1 MNMKYI
7 LRSVVLSAI
16 GLALLG
22 WISFWFTTLNAL
34 GPEGDDNLLQWYFD
48 NLVQSEEIT
57 SSGMPWEDLAVS
69 LYNLLAQMTTAL
81 LSSAV
86 VAALLWSIGSHFL
99 NVDAPGKAK
108 FYFIYWIVFTGI
120 FMAIVVGIVFWF
132 TKSSAFNAA
141 DYLSGS
147 GVTTI
152 SIISFIYYF
161 LVYYLG
167 VLLGTARFARSSI
180 LFGNKIPV
188 SSFLCF

>member
-7 LRSVVLSAI
+7 LRSVFLSAI

-22 WISFWFTTLNAL
+22 WVSFWFTTMNAL
-34 GPEGDDNLLQWYFD
+34 GPDGESNLLQWYFD
-48 NLVQSEEIT
+48 NLVQKEEIT
-57 SSGMPWEDLAVS
+57 STGMPWEDLAVS

-81 LSSAV
+81 LSAAV

-108 FYFIYWIVFTGI
+108 FYFIYWIIFTGI

-188 SSFLCF
+188 SSLL

>member
-7 LRSVVLSAI
+7 LRSVFLSAT

-22 WISFWFTTLNAL
+22 WVSFWFTTLNML
-34 GPEGDDNLLQWYFD
+34 GPDGESNLLQWYFD

-57 SSGMPWEDLAVS
+57 SSGIPWEDLAVS

-188 SSFLCF
+188 SSLL

>member
-7 LRSVVLSAI
+7 LRSVLLSAI
-16 GLALLG
+16 GLTLLG
-22 WISFWFTTLNAL
+22 WVSFWFTTLNAL
-34 GPEGDDNLLQWYFD
+34 GPDGESILLQWYFN

-57 SSGMPWEDLAVS
+57 SSGMPWADLAVS

-81 LSSAV
+81 LSTAI
-86 VAALLWSIGSHFL
+86 VAALAWSIGSHFL

-108 FYFIYWIVFTGI
+108 FYFIYWIIFTGI
-120 FMAIVVGIVFWF
+120 FMAVVVGIVFWF

-141 DYLSGS
+141 DYLSGT

-152 SIISFIYYF
+152 SIVSFIYYF

-188 SSFLCF
+188 SKLL

>member
-7 LRSVVLSAI
+7 LRSVLLCSL
-16 GLALLG
+16 GLVSLG

-34 GPEGDDNLLQWYFD
+34 GPDGESALLQWYFD
-48 NLVQSEEIT
+48 NLVLSDEII

-81 LSSAV
+81 LSVAV
-86 VAALLWSIGSHFL
+86 IAALAWSIGSHFL

-108 FYFIYWIVFTGI
+108 FYFIYWIIFTGI

-132 TKSSAFNAA
+132 TKSSTFNAA

-188 SSFLCF
+188 SSLL

>member
-1 MNMKYI
+1 MKHI
-7 LRSVVLSAI
+7 LRSVLLSAI

-34 GPEGDDNLLQWYFD
+34 GPDGESDLLQWYFD
-48 NLVQSEEIT
+48 NLVQREEIT
-57 SSGMPWEDLAVS
+57 SSGMPWEELAVS

-81 LSSAV
+81 LSAAV
-86 VAALLWSIGSHFL
+86 VAALIWSIGSHFL
-99 NVDAPGKAK
+99 NVNAPGKAK
-108 FYFIYWIVFTGI
+108 FYFIYWIIFTGI

-132 TKSSAFNAA
+132 TKSAAFNAA
-141 DYLSGS
+141 DYLSDG
-147 GVTTI
+147 GVVMI
-152 SIISFIYYF
+152 SAISFIYYF

-188 SSFLCF
+188 SELL

>member
-7 LRSVVLSAI
+7 LRSVFLSAI

-22 WISFWFTTLNAL
+22 WVSFWFTTMNAL
-34 GPEGDDNLLQWYFD
+34 GPDGESNLLQWYFD
-48 NLVQSEEIT
+48 NLVQKEEIT
-57 SSGMPWEDLAVS
+57 STGMPWEDLAVS

-81 LSSAV
+81 LSAAV

-108 FYFIYWIVFTGI
+108 FYFIYWVVFTGI

-188 SSFLCF
+188 SSLL

>member
-7 LRSVVLSAI
+7 LRSVFLSAI

-22 WISFWFTTLNAL
+22 WVSFWFTTLNML
-34 GPEGDDNLLQWYFD
+34 GPDGESNLLQWYFD

-81 LSSAV
+81 LSAAV

-108 FYFIYWIVFTGI
+108 FYFIYWVVFTGI

-188 SSFLCF
+188 SSLL

>member
-7 LRSVVLSAI
+7 LRSVGLSAI

-22 WISFWFTTLNAL
+22 WISVWFTGLNTI
-34 GPEGDDNLLQWYFD
+34 GPDGESNLLQWYFD

-81 LSSAV
+81 LSAAI

-108 FYFIYWIVFTGI
+108 FYFIYWIIFTGI

-188 SSFLCF
+188 SSLL

>member
-34 GPEGDDNLLQWYFD
+34 GPDGESDLLQWYFD

-57 SSGMPWEDLAVS
+57 SSGIPWEDLAVS

-188 SSFLCF
+188 SSFL

>member
-7 LRSVVLSAI
+7 LRSVFLSVI

-22 WISFWFTTLNAL
+22 WVSFWFTTLNAL
-34 GPEGDDNLLQWYFD
+34 GPDGESDLLQWYFD

-81 LSSAV
+81 LSAAV

-108 FYFIYWIVFTGI
+108 FYFIYWIIFTGI

-188 SSFLCF
+188 SSLL

>member
-7 LRSVVLSAI
+7 LRSVFLSAI

-22 WISFWFTTLNAL
+22 WVSFWFTTLNML
-34 GPEGDDNLLQWYFD
+34 VPDGESDLLQWYFD

-81 LSSAV
+81 LSAAV

-108 FYFIYWIVFTGI
+108 FYFIYWVAFTGI

-167 VLLGTARFARSSI
+167 VLLGTARFARS
-180 LFGNKIPV
+180 
-188 SSFLCF
+188 

>member
-7 LRSVVLSAI
+7 LRSVFLSVI

-22 WISFWFTTLNAL
+22 WVSFWFTTLNAL
-34 GPEGDDNLLQWYFD
+34 GPDGESDLLQWYFD
-48 NLVQSEEIT
+48 NLVQSDEIT

-81 LSSAV
+81 LSAAV

-108 FYFIYWIVFTGI
+108 FYFIYWIIFTGI

-188 SSFLCF
+188 SSLL

>member
-7 LRSVVLSAI
+7 LRSVLLSSV

-22 WISFWFTTLNAL
+22 WISFWFTTLNAI
-34 GPEGDDNLLQWYFD
+34 GPDGDSSLLQWYFD
-48 NLVQSEEIT
+48 NLVQSDEIT

-81 LSSAV
+81 LSTAII
-86 VAALLWSIGSHFL
+86 AALMWSIGSHFL

-188 SSFLCF
+188 SSLL

>member
-7 LRSVVLSAI
+7 LRSAALSAI

-22 WISFWFTTLNAL
+22 WVSVWFTGLNTI
-34 GPEGDDNLLQWYFD
+34 GPDGESNLLQWYFN

-69 LYNLLAQMTTAL
+69 LYNMLAQMTTAL
-81 LSSAV
+81 LSAAI
-86 VAALLWSIGSHFL
+86 VAALAWSIGSHFL
-99 NVDAPGKAK
+99 NIDAPGKAK
-108 FYFIYWIVFTGI
+108 FYFIYWIGFTGI
-120 FMAIVVGIVFWF
+120 YMAVVVGIVFWF

-152 SIISFIYYF
+152 SIVSFISYF

-188 SSFLCF
+188 SKLL

>member
-7 LRSVVLSAI
+7 LRSVFLSAI

-22 WISFWFTTLNAL
+22 WISFWFTTMNAL
-34 GPEGDDNLLQWYFD
+34 GPDGESNLLQWYFD
-48 NLVQSEEIT
+48 NLVQKEEIT
-57 SSGMPWEDLAVS
+57 STGMPWEDLAVS

-81 LSSAV
+81 LSTAV

-108 FYFIYWIVFTGI
+108 FYFIYWIIFTGI

-188 SSFLCF
+188 SSLL

>member
-1 MNMKYI
+1 MNMKHI
-7 LRSVVLSAI
+7 LRSVFLSAI

-22 WISFWFTTLNAL
+22 WVSFWFTTLNML
-34 GPEGDDNLLQWYFD
+34 GPDGESNLLQWYFD

-81 LSSAV
+81 LSAAV

-108 FYFIYWIVFTGI
+108 FYFIYWIIFTGI

-188 SSFLCF
+188 SSLL

>member
-1 MNMKYI
+1 MKYI
-7 LRSVVLSAI
+7 LRSVGLSAI

-22 WISFWFTTLNAL
+22 WISVWFTGLNTI
-34 GPEGDDNLLQWYFD
+34 GPDGESNLLQWYFD
-48 NLVQSEEIT
+48 NLVQSEEST

-81 LSSAV
+81 LSAAV

-108 FYFIYWIVFTGI
+108 FYFIYWVAFTGI

-188 SSFLCF
+188 SSLL

>member
-7 LRSVVLSAI
+7 LRSVLLSAI

-22 WISFWFTTLNAL
+22 WVSFWFTTLNAL
-34 GPEGDDNLLQWYFD
+34 GPDGESDLLQWYFD

-81 LSSAV
+81 LSTTV

-132 TKSSAFNAA
+132 TKSTTFDAA

-188 SSFLCF
+188 SSLL

>member
-7 LRSVVLSAI
+7 LRSVLLSAI

-22 WISFWFTTLNAL
+22 WVSFWFTTLNAL
-34 GPEGDDNLLQWYFD
+34 GPDGESDLLQWYFD

-81 LSSAV
+81 LSTTV

-108 FYFIYWIVFTGI
+108 FYFIYWVVFTGI

-188 SSFLCF
+188 SSLL

>member
-7 LRSVVLSAI
+7 LRSVFLSVI

-22 WISFWFTTLNAL
+22 WVSFWFTTLNAL
-34 GPEGDDNLLQWYFD
+34 GPDGESDLLQWYFD

-57 SSGMPWEDLAVS
+57 SSGTPWEDLAVS
-69 LYNLLAQMTTAL
+69 LYKLLAQMTTAL
-81 LSSAV
+81 LSAAV

-108 FYFIYWIVFTGI
+108 FYFIYWIIFTGI
-120 FMAIVVGIVFWF
+120 FMGIVVGIVFWF

-147 GVTTI
+147 EVTTI

-188 SSFLCF
+188 SSLL

>member
-7 LRSVVLSAI
+7 LRSVFLSVI

-22 WISFWFTTLNAL
+22 WVSFWLTTLNAL
-34 GPEGDDNLLQWYFD
+34 GPDGESNLLQWYFD

-81 LSSAV
+81 LSAAV

-108 FYFIYWIVFTGI
+108 FYFIYWIIFTGI

-188 SSFLCF
+188 SSLL

>member
-1 MNMKYI
+1 MNMKHI
-7 LRSVVLSAI
+7 LRSVLLSAI

-22 WISFWFTTLNAL
+22 WVSFWFTTLNAL
-34 GPEGDDNLLQWYFD
+34 GPDGESDLLQWYFN

-57 SSGMPWEDLAVS
+57 SSGMPWEDLAVN
-69 LYNLLAQMTTAL
+69 LYLLLARMTTAL
-81 LSSAV
+81 LSTTV

-99 NVDAPGKAK
+99 NVNAPGKAK
-108 FYFIYWIVFTGI
+108 FYFIYWIIFTGI

-132 TKSSAFNAA
+132 TKSAEFNAA
-141 DYLSGS
+141 DYLSDG
-147 GVTTI
+147 GVIMI
-152 SIISFIYYF
+152 SAISFIYYF

-188 SSFLCF
+188 SDLL

>member
-7 LRSVVLSAI
+7 LRSVGLSAI

-22 WISFWFTTLNAL
+22 WISVWFTGLNTI
-34 GPEGDDNLLQWYFD
+34 GPDGESNLLQWYFD

-81 LSSAV
+81 LSAAV

-108 FYFIYWIVFTGI
+108 FYFIYWVVFTGI

-188 SSFLCF
+188 SSLL

>member
-7 LRSVVLSAI
+7 LRSVLLSAI

-22 WISFWFTTLNAL
+22 WVSFWFITLNAL
-34 GPEGDDNLLQWYFD
+34 GPDGESDLLQWYFD

-81 LSSAV
+81 LSTTV

-108 FYFIYWIVFTGI
+108 FYFIYWVVFTGI

-188 SSFLCF
+188 SSLL

>member
-1 MNMKYI
+1 MKYI
-7 LRSVVLSAI
+7 LRSVLLSAI

-22 WISFWFTTLNAL
+22 WVSFWFTTLNAL
-34 GPEGDDNLLQWYFD
+34 GPDGESDLLQWYFD
-48 NLVQSEEIT
+48 NLVQSEAIT
-57 SSGMPWEDLAVS
+57 STGMPWETLAEN
-69 LYNLLAQMTTAL
+69 LYLLLARMTTAL
-81 LSSAV
+81 LSTTV

-132 TKSSAFNAA
+132 TKSTTFDAA

-188 SSFLCF
+188 SSLL

>member
-7 LRSVVLSAI
+7 LRSVFLSAT

-22 WISFWFTTLNAL
+22 WVSFWFTTLNML
-34 GPEGDDNLLQWYFD
+34 GPDGESNLLQWYFD

-81 LSSAV
+81 LSAAV

-108 FYFIYWIVFTGI
+108 FYFIYWVVFTGI

-188 SSFLCF
+188 SSLL

>member
-1 MNMKYI
+1 MNMKHI
-7 LRSVVLSAI
+7 LRSVLLSAI

-34 GPEGDDNLLQWYFD
+34 GPDGESDLLQWYFD
-48 NLVQSEEIT
+48 NLVQREEIT
-57 SSGMPWEDLAVS
+57 SSGMPWEELAVS

-81 LSSAV
+81 LSAAV
-86 VAALLWSIGSHFL
+86 VAALIWSIGSHFL
-99 NVDAPGKAK
+99 NVNAPGKAK
-108 FYFIYWIVFTGI
+108 FYFIYWIIFTGL

-132 TKSSAFNAA
+132 TKSAAFNAA
-141 DYLSGS
+141 DYLSDG
-147 GVTTI
+147 GVVMI
-152 SIISFIYYF
+152 SAISFIYYF

-188 SSFLCF
+188 SELL

>member
-7 LRSVVLSAI
+7 LRSVFLSAI

-22 WISFWFTTLNAL
+22 WVSFWFTTLNML
-34 GPEGDDNLLQWYFD
+34 GPDGESNLLQWYFD

-81 LSSAV
+81 LSAAV

-132 TKSSAFNAA
+132 TKSSAFDAA

-188 SSFLCF
+188 SKLL

>member
-7 LRSVVLSAI
+7 FRSVGLSAI
-16 GLALLG
+16 GLASLG
-22 WISFWFTTLNAL
+22 WVSFWFTGLNAF
-34 GPEGDDNLLQWYFD
+34 GPDGESNLLQWYFD
-48 NLVQSEEIT
+48 NLVQGEEIT
-57 SSGMPWEDLAVS
+57 SSGTPWEDLAVS

-81 LSSAV
+81 LSATIVAV
-86 VAALLWSIGSHFL
+86 LLWSVGSHFL

-108 FYFIYWIVFTGI
+108 FYFIYWIGFTGI
-120 FMAIVVGIVFWF
+120 YMAVVVGIVFWF
-132 TKSSAFNAA
+132 TKSSTFEAS

-152 SIISFIYYF
+152 SIVSFIYYF

-167 VLLGTARFARSSI
+167 ALLGTARFARSSI

-188 SSFLCF
+188 SKLL

>member
-7 LRSVVLSAI
+7 LRSVFLSVI

-22 WISFWFTTLNAL
+22 WVSFWFTTLNML
-34 GPEGDDNLLQWYFD
+34 GPDGESNLLQWYFD

-81 LSSAV
+81 LSAAV

-99 NVDAPGKAK
+99 NIDAPGKAK
-108 FYFIYWIVFTGI
+108 FYFIYWVVFTGI

-188 SSFLCF
+188 SSLL

>member
-7 LRSVVLSAI
+7 LRSVFLSVI

-22 WISFWFTTLNAL
+22 WVSFWFTTLNAL
-34 GPEGDDNLLQWYFD
+34 GPDGESDLLQWYFD

-81 LSSAV
+81 LSTTV

-108 FYFIYWIVFTGI
+108 FYFIYWVVFTGI

-188 SSFLCF
+188 SSLL

>member
-7 LRSVVLSAI
+7 LRSVGLSAI

-22 WISFWFTTLNAL
+22 WISVWFTGLNTI
-34 GPEGDDNLLQWYFD
+34 GPDGESNLLQWYFD

-81 LSSAV
+81 LSAAV

-108 FYFIYWIVFTGI
+108 FYFIYWVAFTGI

-188 SSFLCF
+188 SSLL